1 MARIRTG
8 QRNHGVWYSDIA
20 GCFILIIVVI
30 KLIAP
35 RTEYVPA
42 KGGGEMVRSTEAP
55 TLARLPV
62 KHAV

>member
-35 RTEYVPA
+35 RTEYAPA
-42 KGGGEMVRSTEAP
+42 KGRGGNG
-55 TLARLPV
+55 
-62 KHAV
+62 